1 MGAREKQEEHTM
13 PARRDKQDE
22 DTPDQST
29 ELHDLSLPTL
39 RADRQQQVVLVEGE
53 EVLAVQVAGEGIF
66 LPLRP
71 MCAALGIDFSG
82 QSQRIR
88 RHDVMSAALRRVQ
101 IETAGGSQ
109 VFQCLELESVLM
121 WLATIEAKRVK
132 ESLRSRL
139 QVYQRWVFRKVREAF
154 AAETGLVASGYAEPS
169 PDVAQHGTTAMTLQ
183 QVEQFGLA
191 IATLARQQ
199 LTFEQGLTDVKGE
212 VVEIKSQVAH
222 HDERLNNAAA
232 VVGQWMRRLVTLE
245 GRLYPGNPIT
255 AEQSEEL
262 KAKVHGVAQ
271 ALLEHGWASPKYAN
285 PYQALF
291 AELNRRFSVP
301 SYHAIP
307 VDQYGRAMTW
317 LTAIQSALAAGT
329 PPALES

>member
-1 MGAREKQEEHTM
+1 M
-13 PARRDKQDE
+13 PERRGKRDDE
-22 DTPDQST
+22 AADQGT
-29 ELHDLSLPTL
+29 EPTEDSLPIL
-39 RADRQQQVVLVEGE
+39 PAQRQQQVAIVEGE
-53 EVLAVQVAGEGIF
+53 EVLATQVEGEGIF
-66 LPLRP
+66 LPVRP
-71 MCAALGIDFSG
+71 MCLALGIDFS
-82 QSQRIR
+82 SQMHRIR
-88 RHDVMSAALRRVQ
+88 RHDVMSAALRRVR
-101 IETAGGSQ
+101 IETVGGSQ

-121 WLATIEAKRVK
+121 WLATIEARRVK
-132 ESLRSRL
+132 EELRERL
-139 QVYQRWVFRKVREAF
+139 LVYQRWVFKRVSAAF
-154 AAETGLVASGYAEPS
+154 TTETGIATSAHDRPS
-169 PDVAQHGTTAMTLQ
+169 LAVTTSTTTAMTLQ

-199 LTFEQGLTDVKGE
+199 LAFEHGLTSVQGDVAD
-212 VVEIKSQVAH
+212 IKSQVAH
-222 HDERLNNAAA
+222 HDERLNNAAT